1 MACKPAH
8 PESLIG
14 LRQLREE
21 GEARGNECLA
31 FLLGGVDLCAS
42 VGREWELPEIMGNP
56 GQDERDSGM
65 MPNGSAVRTR
75 TP

>member
-1 MACKPAH
+1 MALKLAH

-21 GEARGNECLA
+21 GEARGGECLA

-42 VGREWELPEIMGNP
+42 VGREWELFEIMGNP
-56 GQDERDSGM
+56 GAR
-65 MPNGSAVRTR
+65 
-75 TP
+75 